1 MIGDE
6 GRGRPRPSSFPVKDL
21 RAGADR
27 EDMSTQISAPVK
39 ILALIG
45 LLGSL
50 AMGAWTF
57 TAGRATTSASADVA
71 TSMHGD
77 IAAAKS
83 VAGKLDAHN
92 KATTGVRTKAAT
104 AVASKPVAHKAK
116 PARVKAPD
124 GTPTTIASAL
134 RRHRVAVVLLVDPQ
148 SKIDSYSIGEARR
161 GASKSHAGFLLVNVL
176 RERQASA
183 FAESYGVQSAPTLLF
198 FARPGKLV
206 QTLPGF
212 ADSETVAQAAV
223 NAAHGISVP
232 QG

>member
-1 MIGDE
+1 
-6 GRGRPRPSSFPVKDL
+6 
-21 RAGADR
+21 
-27 EDMSTQISAPVK
+27 MSTQISAPVK

-45 LLGSL
+45 LLASL
-50 AMGAWTF
+50 AMGAWMF
-57 TAGRATTSASADVA
+57 TAGRATTSASGDVV

-77 IAAAKS
+77 VAAAKS
-83 VAGKLDAHN
+83 VAVKLDSHN
-92 KATTGVRTKAAT
+92 KATTGTRTKAAT
-104 AVASKPVAHKAK
+104 AVASKPAVHNAK
-116 PARVKAPD
+116 PPRVKAPD

-148 SKIDSYSIGEARR
+148 SKIDSYSVGEARR
-161 GASKSHAGFLLVNVL
+161 GASESHAGFLLVNVL

-223 NAAHGISVP
+223 NAAHGISAP
-232 QG
+232 PG